1 MCQIL
6 NSMHIVNF
14 SLILEI
20 FSIICKHQSDEMVN
34 KIVLAFIDM
43 KKALLWQFPLEPFI
57 ELL

>member
-43 KKALLWQFPLEPFI
+43 KKALLW
-57 ELL
+57 